1 MNYTEAAKS
10 ILELVGGAENIE
22 SVKHCVTRLRFVL
35 KDESVAKTEE
45 LKKRKEVMSVIQQMG
60 QYQVVIG
67 QEVGNVFAELEKQLG
82 NPNADSKEAKK
93 VTSAEDVKVEKREKN
108 GIAKYLANM
117 ISSSFIPIIG
127 IFAGSG
133 FIKALLV
140 ILTTAGILSADG
152 NTYTVLYAVAD
163 AVFYFFP
170 VFLGYTSMKFFGGNP
185 FLGMVLGAAMLY
197 PSITAA
203 APDIF
208 GAYTEGSQITQ
219 FLGIPVTMIA
229 YSNTV
234 FPIVVGTFVATKLEK
249 LCKKIIPQVLQ
260 LFITPAI
267 VLSIVF
273 PLTLIVL
280 GPAVSG
286 LSNILANVSLTV
298 YDFSPVFCGL
308 VLAGIWVFVIMFGL
322 HWAFIPLYINNMMT
336 FGYEPLEGLLFA
348 PLFAYV
354 GICLAIAVK
363 TKDKEFRSLNISCA
377 IQSLLGCSEPAL
389 YGVLLPLK
397 KPLVVNMIASGIGGA
412 VAGAMH
418 TVYYGA
424 GITGIFAVT
433 LAISPE
439 GIDLGFWGM
448 IVSALVVTVIAFVL
462 TFVTYKGEL
471 PGEDA

>member
-1 MNYTEAAKS
+1 MNYTEVAKK
-10 ILELVGGAENIE
+10 ILELVGGSENVE
-22 SVKHCVTRLRFVL
+22 SAKHCVTRLRFVL
-35 KDESVAKTEE
+35 KDESIAKTDE
-45 LKKRKEVMSVIQQMG
+45 LKKMKEVMSVIQQMG

-67 QEVGNVFAELEKQLG
+67 QEVGNVFAEVEKLLG
-82 NPNADSKEAKK
+82 KQTETKK
-93 VTSAEDVKVEKREKN
+93 ATSANDVKIEKKERK
-108 GIAKYLANM
+108 GAAKYLANM
-117 ISSSFIPIIG
+117 ISGSFIPIIG

-133 FIKALLV
+133 AIKALLV
-140 ILTTAGILSADG
+140 ILTTAGLLAADS

-185 FLGMVLGAAMLY
+185 FLGMALGAAMLY

-203 APDIF
+203 APNIF
-208 GAYTEGSQITQ
+208 GAYTEGAEITN
-219 FLGIPVTMIA
+219 FIGVPIKMIA

-234 FPIVVGTFVATKLEK
+234 FPILVATFVASKLEK
-249 LCKKIIPQVLQ
+249 LCKKVIPQVLQ
-260 LFITPAI
+260 LFVTPAI
-267 VLSIVF
+267 VLAIVF
-273 PLTLIVL
+273 PITLIVL
-280 GPAVSG
+280 GPVVSG
-286 LSNILANVSLTV
+286 ASNILANISLAI
-298 YDFSPVFCGL
+298 YNFSPIFCGL
-308 VLAGIWVFVIMFGL
+308 ILAGIWVYVIMFGL

-397 KPLVVNMIASGIGGA
+397 KPMLTNMIASGIGGA
-412 VAGAMH
+412 VAGAMN

-439 GIDLGFWGM
+439 GIDMGFWGM
-448 IVSALVVTVIAFVL
+448 IVSALVATVIAFVI
-462 TFVTYKGEL
+462 TCMTYKGEV
-471 PGEDA
+471 PSEDM